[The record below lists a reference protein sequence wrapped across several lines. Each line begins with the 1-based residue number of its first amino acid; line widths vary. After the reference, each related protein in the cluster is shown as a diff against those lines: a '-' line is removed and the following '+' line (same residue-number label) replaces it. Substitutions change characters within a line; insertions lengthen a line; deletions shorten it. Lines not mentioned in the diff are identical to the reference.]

1 MSDGVPWRAVAQT
14 LVLVV
19 VLALARYTA
28 VFDSQVG
35 QVVAAAVLVV
45 VGVDIALYY
54 WRRYGA

>member
-1 MSDGVPWRAVAQT
+1 MSDGVPWRALVQT

-19 VLALARYTA
+19 VLVLARYTA
-28 VFDSQVG
+28 VFDGAVG
-35 QVVAAAVLVV
+35 RVVAAAILVV